1 VNCSDTLHNVKHI
14 SQLFL
19 VGFICGKIT
28 TYPEQ
33 PPKDSEME
41 ISKVGEITERKLP
54 PNAGKGRPLGT
65 PNKSTAAVR
74 EAIARMAEDNAQ
86 NFAEWLTKVAK
97 ESPEKACDIYL
108 KAIEYHI
115 PKLAR
120 TEVTGAENGP
130 LTIKVVTGI

>member
-1 VNCSDTLHNVKHI
+1 MD
-14 SQLFL
+14 
-19 VGFICGKIT
+19 
-28 TYPEQ
+28 
-33 PPKDSEME
+33 
-41 ISKVGEITERKLP
+41 ISKVKENRANGLP
-54 PNAGKGRPLGT
+54 PNAGLGRPKGA
-65 PNKSTAAVR
+65 PNKSTALVR
-74 EAIARMAEDNAQ
+74 EAIARMAEDNAEK
-86 NFAEWLTKVAK
+86 FAEWLEKVAK